1 MLKNVMKWS
10 ALLTLTGMV
19 ATGCATAPATSVKT
33 APITYKMD
41 KGNAQLA
48 SLDYSDRSHRA
59 IPQDRFEPLGGQGQ
73 DFDPSR
79 IDRNLY
85 KHQKVGQTYTIMGQT
100 FTPRHEP
107 DYDRTGVASWYGP
120 KFHGKPTA
128 NGEVFDKRAMTAA
141 HTTLPLNSMVRVT
154 NLENGRSIVVR
165 LNDRG
170 PFVGGRMIDMSEA
183 GAEALGF
190 KRQGTANVR
199 VRYLG
204 PADPMA
210 GERWLPKSEPR
221 MVALPEENLAPA
233 PAPDVPP
240 VVPSRPL
247 NLQRNKPQAQAPYQ
261 APRPSAP
268 KRTPQADLP
277 NGGDITLTIKGP
289 IHIAKSDNTDT
300 KPRFIAERATT
311 GE

>member
-1 MLKNVMKWS
+1 MLNKLTRWAAM
-10 ALLTLTGMV
+10 LTLTGTIV
-19 ATGCATAPATSVKT
+19 TGCATAPKTHVKT

-41 KGNAQLA
+41 KGDAQLA
-48 SLDYSDRSHRA
+48 SLDYSDHGHRA
-59 IPQDRFEPLGGQGQ
+59 IPQDRYEPLGGQGH
-73 DFDPSR
+73 DFDPQK

-100 FTPRHEP
+100 FTPRHDP

-154 NLENGRSIVVR
+154 NLENGRSVVVR

-170 PFVGGRMIDMSEA
+170 PFVGGRIIDMSEA

-190 KRQGTANVR
+190 KPQGTVNVR

-210 GERWLPKSEPR
+210 GERWLPQTAPR
-221 MVALPEENLAPA
+221 MVELPKENLSPA
-233 PAPDVPP
+233 PAPYIPP

-247 NLQRNKPQAQAPYQ
+247 NVQRAQPQAQAP
-261 APRPSAP
+261 APSMPQ
-268 KRTPQADLP
+268 RTPQADLP
-277 NGGDITLTIKGP
+277 SGGDITLTIKGP
-289 IHIAKSDNTDT
+289 IHIAKSDESDSE
-300 KPRFIAERATT
+300 PRFIAERAET
-311 GE
+311 GR